1 MDINLTHDSSTSANE
16 QNTTNKHRIVMLTT
30 VDNPFDPLIQFHDW
44 FAFDFQ
50 KGYDCCGYLDRIA
63 KTSELFSDEVN
74 EKLKEDAIDEIVRVN
89 VFGVYKKLVK
99 FI

>member
-1 MDINLTHDSSTSANE
+1 MDTELNHDSSMS
-16 QNTTNKHRIVMLTT
+16 TNKETKHRIVMLTT
-30 VDNPFDPLIQFHDW
+30 VDNPYDPLIQFRDW

-50 KGYDCCGYLDRIA
+50 KGYDCCGYLDRIS

-74 EKLKEDAIDEIVRVN
+74 EKLKEEAIDEIVRLN

-99 FI
+99 FV